1 MQHQEQE
8 GVWGDLS
15 DHENMVDEDEI
26 EPDYYI
32 DRAPDAVFI
41 PNREGENKEIQ
52 VIDKDCDLFDF
63 NLEVEPI
70 LQVLVG
76 KVLEH
81 ARIEAIEEYEQNKL
95 GEHKSTFKRM
105 KEAELMETQRVE
117 AARNRKNEEIERRN
131 MQMRTQRAMSITAD
145 EKLTSRV
152 MAKQFLIHF
161 KRDTLR

>member
-1 MQHQEQE
+1 
-8 GVWGDLS
+8 
-15 DHENMVDEDEI
+15 MVDEDEI

-52 VIDKDCDLFDF
+52 VIDKDLDLFDF

-95 GEHKSTFKRM
+95 AEHKSQFKQM
-105 KEAELMETQRVE
+105 KEAELMET
-117 AARNRKNEEIERRN
+117 
-131 MQMRTQRAMSITAD
+131 
-145 EKLTSRV
+145 
-152 MAKQFLIHF
+152 
-161 KRDTLR
+161 

>member
-1 MQHQEQE
+1 M
-8 GVWGDLS
+8 
-15 DHENMVDEDEI
+15 
-26 EPDYYI
+26 
-32 DRAPDAVFI
+32 
-41 PNREGENKEIQ
+41 
-52 VIDKDCDLFDF
+52 IDKDLDLFDF

-95 GEHKSTFKRM
+95 ADHKSKFKQM